1 MRSTV
6 GRRTR
11 DHVES
16 WRVHRAASNATGRT
30 FFHFGW
36 LRRRLK
42 SELRYRWGVDMK
54 PRRGSAKLV
63 QLRLVR
69 RLASLTWLML
79 PVLSA
84 VARALVRPGLQA
96 ALQSA
101 SAGAPARVRWCV
113 AGGVFAPRV
122 ARGGRRVRA
131 HLRRHPRQR
140 LRRPDSGC
148 NCRIGDQ
155 SADQAFPIS
164 GQRPRQRSLARCE
177 RESRRNLPFASKY
190 INRPAWR

>member
-1 MRSTV
+1 M
-6 GRRTR
+6 
-11 DHVES
+11 ES
-16 WRVHRAASNATGRT
+16 SSCREQCDRQNLL
-30 FFHFGW
+30 HFGW

-63 QLRLVR
+63 RLRLVR
-69 RLASLTWLML
+69 RLASLSWLML

-84 VARALVRPGLQA
+84 VARAPWFDRGFQA

-164 GQRPRQRSLARCE
+164 GRASDLASGPWRAASARAGGTC
-177 RESRRNLPFASKY
+177 RSRRSTSAGRRGGSPTRSVESS
-190 INRPAWR
+190 